1 VRALAVLLAV
11 AAIGSMVVSLASHEQ
26 DAVSA
31 WTMYTPLSNEAD
43 HDGIGPLGEID
54 QSLGVATPEI
64 ERAPTYDEYD
74 GMPWDDAR
82 LWLGLAIGFAVSAV
96 AVGLVSLRRRA

>member
-1 VRALAVLLAV
+1 
-11 AAIGSMVVSLASHEQ
+11 
-26 DAVSA
+26 
-31 WTMYTPLSNEAD
+31 MYTPLSNQAD

-82 LWLGLAIGFAVSAV
+82 LWLGLAIGFAVSAEPATSIRFLKPNPPRFTRPT
-96 AVGLVSLRRRA
+96 AVIQRTMRCFCA